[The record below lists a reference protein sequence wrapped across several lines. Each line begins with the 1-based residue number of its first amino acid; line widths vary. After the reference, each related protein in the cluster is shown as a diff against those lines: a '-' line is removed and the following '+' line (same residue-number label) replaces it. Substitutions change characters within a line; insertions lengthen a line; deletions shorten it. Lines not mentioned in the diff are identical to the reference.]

1 VYAKYPDRQEELKP
15 LIMER
20 KKILETVSSQV
31 LPNNQIIQQSKINN
45 NGISNS

>member
-1 VYAKYPDRQEELKP
+1 
-15 LIMER
+15 MER